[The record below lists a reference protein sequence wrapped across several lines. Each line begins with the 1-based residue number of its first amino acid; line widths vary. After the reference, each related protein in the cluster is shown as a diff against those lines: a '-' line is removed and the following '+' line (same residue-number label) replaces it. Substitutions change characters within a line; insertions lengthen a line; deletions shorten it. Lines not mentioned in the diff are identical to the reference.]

1 MNAREYRQYMADKDN
16 EVRELKHELE
26 LTRLQVFN
34 LKLQGERNKK
44 KYNELEKLYAKENKD
59 KRIAM
64 VLAGFNLMM
73 FVGVTVSVILWG

>member
-1 MNAREYRQYMADKDN
+1 MADKDN